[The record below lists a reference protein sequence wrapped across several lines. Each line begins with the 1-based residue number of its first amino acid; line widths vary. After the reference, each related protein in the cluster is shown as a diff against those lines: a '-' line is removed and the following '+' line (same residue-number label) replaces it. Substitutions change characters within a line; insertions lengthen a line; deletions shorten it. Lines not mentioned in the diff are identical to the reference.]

1 MSYIDKQKTI
11 VPFNHFYIIH
21 VTYKYLMT
29 ILPSHLYTKQVHR
42 LELKKKL
49 PFQDHNY
56 FYEELTML
64 GTNRKQRERKNK

>member
-1 MSYIDKQKTI
+1 
-11 VPFNHFYIIH
+11 
-21 VTYKYLMT
+21 MT

-42 LELKKKL
+42 QELKKKL

-64 GTNRKQRERKNK
+64 GTNRKQKERKNKQLPHKMRFTNHTQ